1 MEKHYNIIIAGAG
14 GIAEAAALILA
25 EWSQVTP
32 TLYIGNRTF
41 SKAESVA
48 RWVENGTTKNCN
60 VKAFS
65 LSPDE
70 ITPEMRAVFNQGDI
84 ILDCLP
90 GSQAPKI
97 AQIAKDYHL
106 HYANLTEY
114 VDKTAQMVGP
124 LSLEKLKYF
133 WEEGMVHSH
142 SYIWTE
148 GMMNWQKVQEIPGLE
163 DVLTLEPSE
172 ADSLTI

>member
-1 MEKHYNIIIAGAG
+1 MLISLFLLLFFGLFTSFIARQRGRDPVGWFMLGMLLGIFAPLLLMILPPKVAEESLTNTEENEDEK
-14 GIAEAAALILA
+14 LA
-25 EWSQVTP
+25 HFE
-32 TLYIGNRTF
+32 YH
-41 SKAESVA
+41 SKECFL
-48 RWVENGTTKNCN
+48 KNW
-60 VKAFS
+60 F
-65 LSPDE
+65 
-70 ITPEMRAVFNQGDI
+70 I
-84 ILDCLP
+84 
-90 GSQAPKI
+90 
-97 AQIAKDYHL
+97 
-106 HYANLTEY
+106 